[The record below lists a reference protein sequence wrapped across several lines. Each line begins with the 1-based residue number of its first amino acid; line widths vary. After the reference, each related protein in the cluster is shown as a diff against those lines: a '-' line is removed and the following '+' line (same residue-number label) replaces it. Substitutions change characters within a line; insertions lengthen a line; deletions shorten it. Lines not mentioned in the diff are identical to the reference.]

1 MGPVPSAQRGGH
13 PSGPGRHQSVLS
25 DRHPCSAMPAEPTI
39 ARESHSGLRRSLRWP
54 TSRTTD
60 RQPVVVLVGTR
71 VTSGTGYGPR
81 FSSDPPVVCS
91 ARRGWCS
98 GYAFVRI
105 FHHRGEATAW
115 ADASAPELRTN
126 HWGVTFSGP
135 RADEDPNPPLPSLPM
150 VAVAVG
156 WNVGVGDLAEADL
169 FADLDRERLPPC
181 IGRHC
186 QIAVRQFGL
195 GRPERDSAND
205 HRLSRRSGWSW
216 GTSTKT
222 IRTPSGSS
230 IHISTSPQGS
240 CCGPRTTDTPA
251 ASSLRCSAST
261 SRT

>member
-1 MGPVPSAQRGGH
+1 MPS
-13 PSGPGRHQSVLS
+13 
-25 DRHPCSAMPAEPTI
+25 SASFITEAE
-39 ARESHSGLRRSLRWP
+39 
-54 TSRTTD
+54 
-60 RQPVVVLVGTR
+60 V
-71 VTSGTGYGPR
+71 
-81 FSSDPPVVCS
+81 
-91 ARRGWCS
+91 
-98 GYAFVRI
+98 
-105 FHHRGEATAW
+105 TAW
-115 ADASAPELRTN
+115 ADASAPELRAN

-135 RADEDPNPPLPSLPM
+135 RADEDPNPSLPSLPM

-186 QIAVRQFGL
+186 QIAARQFGL

-205 HRLSRRSGWSW
+205 HRLSRRSGWLW

-240 CCGPRTTDTPA
+240 CCGPRTTGRAPSCRPALHPRHPLGPCSRHRATSAQPSPPLRPLPPAQAHEGGASITPNQTR
-251 ASSLRCSAST
+251 SSINRPGLELNPACVRCRIRRAGACWDRRPAGRVGPRVPSVPPT
-261 SRT
+261 PPGGRGR